1 MENENN
7 EQIKELKD
15 KMLREKTDG
24 YYGITR
30 EWCVAKV
37 TGDRLLGP
45 SERDRYG
52 SYAYSEDDLLMKMDF
67 GKPRADMPRRSDER
81 IGIPSYDVQEMVEN
95 VTNAVMESG
104 TREDIV
110 SEVIKKVKE
119 DYELEVRFKTFT
131 KGSDWMNHATNTLQR
146 KIETPIATVENIKP
160 YLSENEYDV
169 NIYYEGI
176 NYYTP
181 KNRYYGANAIKYLVN
196 KILKEKYTYCVKMG
210 KNIVP
215 DEYIKLGKEGIDSW
229 RREKISKNK
238 NNSIE
243 KQMLKKIKYQKKQD
257 AFVTF
262 NDVMA
267 AMLNEKG
274 SRNWDLAFLS
284 VDGRWNTGRRLKT
297 INKYI
302 LNVSDNELVTMSEE
316 EIEKRCKS
324 YWVAELTQAIERI
337 KNLEFKKEEE
347 TEKKMPF

>member
-1 MENENN
+1 MNNENN
-7 EQIKELKD
+7 KLKD
-15 KMLREKTDG
+15 KMIKVKEDG

-37 TGDRLLGP
+37 TGDKLLGQ

-52 SYAYSEDDLLMKMDF
+52 SYSEDGFLMKMDF
-67 GKPRADMPRRSDER
+67 GKPRTEMPGRSDER
-81 IGIPSYDVQEMVEN
+81 IGVTSYDIQTMVED

-110 SEVIKKVKE
+110 SAVIKKVKE

-131 KGSDWMNHATNTLQR
+131 KGSEWMNHVASTLQ
-146 KIETPIATVENIKP
+146 KKTETPIATVENIKP
-160 YLSENEYDV
+160 YLSDNEYDV

-176 NYYTP
+176 AYYTP
-181 KNRYYGANAIKYLVN
+181 KNRYYGVNAIKYLVN

-215 DEYIKLGKEGIDSW
+215 DDYIKSGKEGIERW
-229 RREKISKNK
+229 RKEKSSGNK
-238 NNSIE
+238 QNSIE
-243 KQMLKKIKYQKKQD
+243 KQMLKKIKLQKKQD
-257 AFVTF
+257 TFTTF

-274 SRNWDLAFLS
+274 SRNWDLVFLS

-302 LNVSDNELVTMSEE
+302 LNVSDNELVTMSDE

-337 KNLEFKKEEE
+337 KNLEFKKEED

>member
-1 MENENN
+1 MNN
-7 EQIKELKD
+7 EELKD
-15 KMLREKTDG
+15 KMLSMKDTS
-24 YYGITR
+24 YYGIAR

-52 SYAYSEDDLLMKMDF
+52 SYSEDDLLMKMDF
-67 GKPRADMPRRSDER
+67 GRPRTDMQRRSDER
-81 IGIPSYDVQEMVEN
+81 IGITSYDVQEVVGN
-95 VTNAVMESG
+95 VTAEVMESG
-104 TREDIV
+104 TREDIASTV
-110 SEVIKKVKE
+110 VKKIKE

-131 KGSDWMNHATNTLQR
+131 KGSDWMNHAFNTLQ
-146 KIETPIATVENIKP
+146 KKAKTPIATVKNIKP

-176 NYYTP
+176 SYYTP
-181 KNRYYGANAIKYLVN
+181 KNRYYGENAIKYLVN
-196 KILKEKYTYCVKMG
+196 KMLKEKYTYCVKMG

-215 DEYIKLGKEGIDSW
+215 DNYIKLGKEGIERW
-229 RREKISKNK
+229 RQEKSNGNK
-238 NNSIE
+238 QNSIE
-243 KQMLKKIKYQKKQD
+243 KQMLKKIKLQKKQN
-257 AFVTF
+257 AFTTF

-284 VDGRWNTGRRLKT
+284 VDGRWNTGRRMKT

-302 LNVSDNELVTMSEE
+302 LNVSDNELVTMSDE
-316 EIEKRCKS
+316 EINKRCKS

-337 KNLEFKKEEE
+337 KNLEFKKEED
-347 TEKKMPF
+347 TEQKMPF

>member
-1 MENENN
+1 MNNENN

-15 KMLREKTDG
+15 KMLREKEDG

-45 SERDRYG
+45 SEKDRHGFY
-52 SYAYSEDDLLMKMDF
+52 SYSEDDLLMKMDF
-67 GKPRADMPRRSDER
+67 GKPRSEMQRSGDER
-81 IGIPSYDVQEMVEN
+81 AGVSSYDIKEMVEET
-95 VTNAVMESG
+95 TNAVMESG

-110 SEVIKKVKE
+110 SAVIKKIRE

-131 KGSDWMNHATNTLQR
+131 KGSDWTNHITNTLQ
-146 KIETPIATVENIKP
+146 KKTETPIATVENIKP

-176 NYYTP
+176 SYYTA
-181 KNRYYGANAIKYLVN
+181 KNRYYGENAIKYFVN
-196 KILKEKYTYCVKMG
+196 KILKDEYTYCVKMG

-215 DEYIKLGKEGIDSW
+215 DEYIKLGKEGIDRW
-229 RREKISKNK
+229 RKEKSNGNK
-238 NNSIE
+238 QNSIE
-243 KQMLKKIKYQKKQD
+243 KQMLKKIKLQKKQN
-257 AFVTF
+257 AFTTF
-262 NDVMA
+262 NDVLS

-274 SRNWDLAFLS
+274 SRNWDLALLS
-284 VDGRWNTGRRLKT
+284 VDGRWNTGRRMKT
-297 INKYI
+297 INKYV
-302 LNVSDNELVTMSEE
+302 LNVSDNELVTMSDE

-337 KNLEFKKEEE
+337 KNLEFKKEEN
-347 TEKKMPF
+347 